1 MTYTNVFYFAHLNT
15 VGGVET
21 FYYYLAKKYR
31 TRDITIFYRTGDI
44 NQIQRLSRYVRVI
57 RFQNGMKIK
66 CKRIF
71 FNFNIDIIDSV
82 EAEEYYQIAHG
93 DYQAIGKSPA
103 YDQRITKF
111 IGVTKHVA
119 DIFSEIRNAPVEL
132 CYNPVLT
139 EDEPPAILLV
149 SATRLTKE
157 KGRRRME
164 ILAETLEAKGISYL
178 WLVFTDDHVDFRNP
192 NIVLMSP
199 RLDILPYIGMADYVV
214 QLSDTEAFCYTVIE
228 SLTAGTPVIVTDL
241 PVYKELGVDD
251 SNSIRLP
258 LDMSDIPTDKIIQGF
273 EPFEYKPKKDRWNV
287 ILGRNKSTY
296 NKELERKQI
305 VRVIK
310 PYLDLDLHKT
320 VRPGDVLM
328 VDKERADY
336 LVDVRQLC
344 ERKEE

>member
-15 VGGVET
+15 VGGIET

-31 TRDITIFYRTGDI
+31 TRDITIIYRTGDAS
-44 NQIQRLSRYVRVI
+44 QVQRLSRFVRVI
-57 RFQNGMKIK
+57 RFQDGMKIR

-93 DYQAIGKSPA
+93 DYQAIGKAPA
-103 YDQRITKF
+103 YDERITKF

-119 DIFSEIRNAPVEL
+119 EVFSDIRETPVEV
-132 CYNPVLT
+132 CYNPVVI

-164 ILAETLEAKGISYL
+164 ILAKALEAKGIQFL
-178 WLVFTDDHVDFRNP
+178 WLVFTDDHAGFRNP
-192 NIVLMSP
+192 NIVLMPP
-199 RLDILPYIGMADYVV
+199 RIDIMPYVRKADYLV
-214 QLSDTEAFCYTVIE
+214 QLSDTEGYGYSVVEALTV
-228 SLTAGTPVIVTDL
+228 GTPVIVTDL
-241 PVYKELGVDD
+241 PVYQELGVND

-258 LDMSDIPTDKIIQGF
+258 LNMSEVPTDKIIQGF

-287 ILGRNKSTY
+287 LLGRNKSTY
-296 NKELERKQI
+296 AKERERMQT

-310 PYLDLDLHKT
+310 PYMDLELKKT
-320 VRPGDVLM
+320 VRPGEILLVTR
-328 VDKERADY
+328 ERADY

>member
-15 VGGVET
+15 VGGIET

-31 TRDITIFYRTGDI
+31 TRDITIIYRTGDVR
-44 NQIQRLSRYVRVI
+44 QIQRLSRFVRVI
-57 RFQNGMKIK
+57 RFQDGMKIK

-93 DYQAIGKSPA
+93 DYQAIGKAPG
-103 YDQRITKF
+103 YDERITKF

-119 DIFSEIRNAPVEL
+119 DVFSEIRKNPVEV
-132 CYNPVLT
+132 CYNPVDI
-139 EDEPPAILLV
+139 EDETSAILLV

-164 ILAETLEAKGISYL
+164 ILAEALEAKGIAFL
-178 WLVFTDDHVDFRNP
+178 WLVFTDDHTRFRNP
-192 NIVLMSP
+192 NVVLTSP
-199 RLDILPYIGMADYVV
+199 RLDILPYIKKADYLV
-214 QLSDTEAFCYTVIE
+214 QLSDTEGFGYSVIE
-228 SLTAGTPVIVTDL
+228 SLTVGTPVIVTDL
-241 PVYKELGVDD
+241 PVYKELGVND

-273 EPFEYKPKKDRWNV
+273 EPFEYKPKKDRWN
-287 ILGRNKSTY
+287 ILLGRNKSTY
-296 NKELERKQI
+296 SKEAERMQT

-310 PYLDLDLHKT
+310 PYRDLELKKT
-320 VRPGDVLM
+320 VRPGDTLL